1 MAKSDK
7 GSFSDV
13 EETIKTLNQPLRFEE
28 LPPDKYI
35 GRIGDPINEKS
46 HQGETQKITGP
57 PPKHPRKTSLGSN
70 TPSPLSKSRRRRSSD
85 CVSFITSPARISPTL
100 MQIKPERQVLDG
112 WVTSPVFSGS
122 VPRTRKLSVFNDCL
136 EKVQEEQEEK
146 DDNHKT
152 KQKQENIYKEA
163 DGIDSN
169 SNSDYAIPADAYHDQ
184 SDLYNELISECDEP
198 NNMPTKVDH
207 LKGDGF
213 NIAVNSEQEMSYIP
227 STSKLKCDKSCK
239 LSLGVV
245 LRKISTGSMSSLP
258 QRKHSLPERRLR
270 SMLTKVITLPKFVKT
285 FSRESYQVNCDSWEF
300 LNKEEKDVC
309 WNEIMTNTK
318 VVKEGESLESVYE
331 SESSS
336 SNQSDRSSLFSCQNI
351 TL

>member
-1 MAKSDK
+1 M
-7 GSFSDV
+7 G
-13 EETIKTLNQPLRFEE
+13 
-28 LPPDKYI
+28 
-35 GRIGDPINEKS
+35 
-46 HQGETQKITGP
+46 
-57 PPKHPRKTSLGSN
+57 
-70 TPSPLSKSRRRRSSD
+70 
-85 CVSFITSPARISPTL
+85 
-100 MQIKPERQVLDG
+100 
-112 WVTSPVFSGS
+112 PVFSGS

-227 STSKLKCDKSCK
+227 STSKLKCDKSRK

-258 QRKHSLPERRLR
+258 QRKHSLPERRFSSILI
-270 SMLTKVITLPKFVKT
+270 KVITLPKFVKS
-285 FSRESYQVNCDSWEF
+285 FSGESYQVDCDSWEF
-300 LNKEEKDVC
+300 LNKGENDVC
-309 WNEIMTNTK
+309 WDEIVTHSKK
-318 VVKEGESLESVYE
+318 VKVIESLDSDYE
-331 SESSS
+331 SEFDSSS
-336 SNQSDRSSLFSCQNI
+336 GSNTSTLHSCKTI
-351 TL
+351 TI